1 MLLPTRN
8 TPRWL
13 VFIIDVALC
22 LASLLFAY
30 LVRFE
35 FAVPR
40 DEWSLA
46 LQFIPIYLSIRAVS
60 FLIGKT
66 YAGIIRYTS
75 SQDSVRIFI
84 VISAGTAV
92 FFLWNFVAYYAFHSV
107 FLAPSSVLIIEY
119 LISLFALLIFRL
131 SVKQMY
137 ATMTADSSLERH
149 KAVIFGAGEGGI
161 ILKRTLDKDARSA
174 TQVVAF
180 VDDDER
186 KAGKKLEG
194 TTIYSSKQLDQLL
207 EQDDVKELFIAIP
220 DIAVQ
225 RKRELADLALKHKVS
240 LKHMPHAHKWING
253 ELSAGQLRQVQFEDL
268 LGRDVIRLNSSGVEQ
283 FIKNQTVLVTG
294 AAGSIG
300 SELVRQALMNG
311 AKQVIA
317 CDIAE
322 TPMFI
327 LGNELAEAIRSKQ
340 LEMVIG
346 DVKNEYRM
354 KRMFEAFRPQIV
366 LHAAAYK
373 HVPLMEENP
382 AEAVATNVLGTN
394 TLLEV
399 AMEFGV
405 KTFVM
410 VSTDKA
416 VNPTNVMGASKRIAE
431 LVVQSKG
438 NATMRCVTTRF
449 GNVLGSNGS
458 VIPVFRKQIEAGGPV
473 TVTHPEIRRFFMTIP
488 EAVQLVLEAG
498 AMGEGNDLFAFDMG
512 EQVMIAQ
519 LAEQMI
525 RLSGLE
531 PGTDIQIEFTGLRPG
546 EKLYEEVLS
555 HGEDL
560 MPTHHQKI
568 LKAKN
573 REINRED
580 INHGLTAL
588 RMAVEQQRNNDL
600 VRIMKHLVPEYK
612 SNNSEFEALDQ

>member
-13 VFIIDVALC
+13 VFIIDLSLC
-22 LASLLFAY
+22 LVSLMFAY

-40 DEWSLA
+40 DDWNLA
-46 LQFIPIYLSIRAVS
+46 LKFIPVYLLVRSVS
-60 FLIGKT
+60 FYLGKT

-75 SQDSVRIFI
+75 SQDSVRIFFVFSI
-84 VISAGTAV
+84 GTAS
-92 FFLWNFVAYYAFHSV
+92 FFLLNFVSYFINNET

-131 SVKQMY
+131 SVKQLY
-137 ATMTADSSLERH
+137 TAANTTTADRK
-149 KAVIFGAGEGGI
+149 KAIIFGAGEGGI

-174 TQVVAF
+174 FQVVAF
-180 VDDDER
+180 VDDDEH
-186 KAGKKLEG
+186 KVGKKLEG
-194 TTIYSSKQLDQLL
+194 TNIYSSKQLDHLL
-207 EQDDVKELFIAIP
+207 AQGEVQELFIAVP
-220 DIAVQ
+220 DISVQ
-225 RKRELADLALKHKVS
+225 RKRDLADLALKHKVS
-240 LKHMPHAHKWING
+240 LKHMPHAQRWING

-283 FIKNQTVLVTG
+283 FIKNQVVLVTG

-327 LGNELAEAIRSKQ
+327 LGNELADTIRSKQ
-340 LEMVIG
+340 LELVIG
-346 DVKNEYRM
+346 DVKNEFRM
-354 KRMFEAFRPQIV
+354 KRMFEAFHPQIV

-438 NATMRCVTTRF
+438 NENMRCVTTRF

-498 AMGEGNDLFAFDMG
+498 AMCEGNDLFAFDMG
-512 EQVMIAQ
+512 EQVLIAQ

-555 HGEDL
+555 QGEDL
-560 MPTHHQKI
+560 MPTHHHKI

-573 REINRED
+573 RDIHREEIDR
-580 INHGLTAL
+580 GLADL
-588 RMAVEQQRNNDL
+588 RAAVEMQQNKVL
-600 VRIMKHLVPEYK
+600 VGIMKHLVPEFK